1 MSAPTKKK
9 RILIVDDDPDAVE
22 VLSLLLKDAGYNV
35 EGVEHALAAVC
46 AVVRDAPDLVL
57 ADIRMPIVDGM
68 GLATELK
75 THLDTRDIPVVAV
88 TGYDSPGTREAALKA
103 GYDGYITKPIDP
115 KRFPDQ
121 VAKFLSQP
129 KPRQTKTYST
139 KRSRS

>member
-1 MSAPTKKK
+1 MSTPITKK

-22 VLSLLLKDAGYNV
+22 VLSLLLEDAGYEV

-75 THLDTRDIPVVAV
+75 THLDTRDIPIVAV
-88 TGYDSPGTREAALKA
+88 TGYDSPETRQAALKA

-121 VAKFLSQP
+121 VAEFLGLP
-129 KPRQTKTYST
+129 KPRQKQTHSA
-139 KRSRS
+139 KRSKS

>member
-1 MSAPTKKK
+1 MSASSVRKK
-9 RILIVDDDPDAVE
+9 ILIVEDDPDMLELLAL
-22 VLSLLLKDAGYNV
+22 VLTEAGYDV
-35 EGVEHALAAVC
+35 DQAEHALGAVC
-46 AVVRDAPDLVL
+46 AVVREAPDLVL

-115 KRFPDQ
+115 KRFPD
-121 VAKFLSQP
+121 
-129 KPRQTKTYST
+129 
-139 KRSRS
+139 